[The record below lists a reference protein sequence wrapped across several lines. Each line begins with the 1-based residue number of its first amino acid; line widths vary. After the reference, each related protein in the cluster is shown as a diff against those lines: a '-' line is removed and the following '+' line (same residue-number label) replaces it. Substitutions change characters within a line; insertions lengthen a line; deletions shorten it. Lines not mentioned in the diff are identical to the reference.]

1 MSNMD
6 ERKMKD
12 IATSLSRK
20 YGYLPYMIMRYL
32 EMFGLEETK
41 EFLESNERGLKPSIR
56 INTLLADTKKLL
68 IRMKEKGFRFKRVPW
83 TNYGFWVLR
92 EPFSLGATPEYLMGY
107 YFKQNAASMIPPEV
121 LEPKKSELVLDMCAA
136 PGAKTTQIAQLMGNE
151 GTIVAVDISPKRVRS
166 LIFNL
171 MRCGVE
177 NTIVFNMNSR
187 FIGRLGIKF
196 DKVLLDAP
204 CTGEG
209 LIPIKPE
216 RKKSRSIDDIKFM
229 SKVQLELLKSASS
242 VLSEGGCMVYSTCSI
257 APEENEFVIDEFL
270 RENANFSVVPM
281 DLVYGT
287 PGFTEVFGRK
297 LNDELEYSRRFYP
310 HKNSTI
316 GFFVCKIV
324 KD

>member
-1 MSNMD
+1 MD
-6 ERKMKD
+6 EIKLKD
-12 IATSLSRK
+12 MARSLSKR

-32 EMFGLEETK
+32 KMFGLEETK

-56 INTLLADTKKLL
+56 INTLLTDIKKLL
-68 IRMKEKGFRFKRVPW
+68 IRMRRKGFKFKRIPW
-83 TNYGFWVLR
+83 TSYGFWVLR

-107 YFKQNAASMIPPEV
+107 YFKQTAASMIPPEV
-121 LEPKKSELVLDMCAA
+121 LKPKRDELILDMCAA
-136 PGAKTTQIAQLMGNE
+136 PGAKTTQMAQLMSNE
-151 GTIVAVDISPKRVRS
+151 GIIVAVDISPRRVKS

-187 FIGRLGIKF
+187 FIGRLGVKF
-196 DKVLLDAP
+196 DKILLDAP

-216 RKKSRSIDDIKFM
+216 RKRSRSMDDIIFM

-242 VLSEGGCMVYSTCSI
+242 VLSDGGCIVYSTCSI

-270 RENANFSVVPM
+270 KENTNFSVVPM
-281 DLVYGT
+281 DIEYGI
-287 PGFTEVFGRK
+287 PGFTEVFGKK
-297 LNDELEYSRRFYP
+297 LSDELEYSRRFYP

-324 KD
+324 KG